1 MHLKKKFKINN
12 SILVIILIIVG
23 IYISLRIISKKL
35 TPILFNYAENETRRV
50 ANIIVSKAVNSSSL
64 KEIDDDF
71 FIITKEN
78 DTIKSIDFDPVK
90 LNNFMI
96 KVIDKIQ
103 TNLKLLESGEI
114 DKIDVDNKELLKYD
128 KKNGKKGVFY
138 EIPIGVVFNNPLLS
152 NLGPKIPV
160 KFTLMGEVISNV
172 ETQITNYGIN
182 NALLQTNI
190 NIKLT
195 EKVLL
200 PISSKEINVEYNIPI
215 SLKMIQGSIPNYYF
229 NGIESKSIVVPTK

>member
-128 KKNGKKGVFY
+128 KKNSKK
-138 EIPIGVVFNNPLLS
+138 
-152 NLGPKIPV
+152 
-160 KFTLMGEVISNV
+160 
-172 ETQITNYGIN
+172 
-182 NALLQTNI
+182 
-190 NIKLT
+190 
-195 EKVLL
+195 
-200 PISSKEINVEYNIPI
+200 SSKRRR
-215 SLKMIQGSIPNYYF
+215 L
-229 NGIESKSIVVPTK
+229 IE

>member
-1 MHLKKKFKINN
+1 MRRMHLKKKFKINN

-96 KVIDKIQ
+96 KVIDKI
-103 TNLKLLESGEI
+103 
-114 DKIDVDNKELLKYD
+114 
-128 KKNGKKGVFY
+128 
-138 EIPIGVVFNNPLLS
+138 
-152 NLGPKIPV
+152 
-160 KFTLMGEVISNV
+160 
-172 ETQITNYGIN
+172 
-182 NALLQTNI
+182 
-190 NIKLT
+190 
-195 EKVLL
+195 
-200 PISSKEINVEYNIPI
+200 
-215 SLKMIQGSIPNYYF
+215 
-229 NGIESKSIVVPTK
+229 